1 MTRQDDCGDCR
12 RGYGGTG
19 KERMP
24 ERENGNGV
32 EMEMGRAPRRLT
44 TILENVV
51 LVRMIECRYWDW
63 VGSVLVRIVMRCNYV
78 MVV

>member
-1 MTRQDDCGDCR
+1 MVIAGEAMVGQGR
-12 RGYGGTG
+12 RGCQRGKMGT
-19 KERMP
+19 R
-24 ERENGNGV
+24 V